1 MNISWQEILEDGDKG
16 TKVSET
22 ANFSIAGVSLSGQQ
36 SRIQGRILCPCKMFF
51 Y

>member
-22 ANFSIAGVSLSGQQ
+22 ADFSVAGVSLSGQQ
-36 SRIQGRILCPCKMFF
+36 SRIQGCIPCMCKIFF